1 MSRHDNDNDIE
12 VRGPSLPDFTTSAYY
27 QALSQDERQYGEEA
41 EYRQQFYNFIEQL
54 HQQLYDAVANGDKI
68 INRGDLYQPYPDNPQ
83 LQAQVNEFFDTLFP
97 SNGSAIVENILS
109 SDLFAGAVTE
119 YNRASGNFDFAANWD
134 SLSSPSQLQEQAQSA
149 TAENAGVYSTLI
161 ADIMGIPDNQKEAF
175 IEWSNASLTGG
186 NAREILEANPGL
198 SNTIFNREGDQP
210 TIYEAIGQLGDF
222 EDFDATAVRENAE
235 RDIMGQLQGLS
246 ENVLNILF
254 GSTNVEEILQQQLET
269 AFPPSPSDPDYEQKF
284 NEWIKR
290 QSDSIISINHVP
302 NAENPVFAGIRF
314 PVPLPVSGPE
324 TIIPLFN
331 QDGVYVGPGNLSEI
345 FVGENGVLTQVKE
358 GVSQT
363 IGRLTENGAAIF
375 GEDGTIAQVID
386 LGEAV
391 IDELGNISYQP
402 TDPNLMEGI
411 DPETGLPTDDGG
423 LPFDEEEEDEEEDEV
438 SSDELMAGDSDL
450 NGTEDVVDAE
460 DIETEAYSGMF
471 DNVPEDDRLAY
482 LSDIR
487 DAIDALNIPNPR
499 TDKEIQDLID
509 AAIDALPADVVR
521 SDDEINALI
530 TTALQDY
537 IKTIDLPED
546 QVRTDAEIQALIDAS
561 LIEDTVRSDDEINDL
576 IDTALED
583 YVKTADLPEDQ
594 VRTDDEINDLIDVA
608 LAAIPDDAVRTDDEI
623 QDLINTALEDYVKT
637 EDLPEDQVR
646 TDDEINDLIGTA
658 LEDYVK
664 TEDLP
669 EDQVRTDDEI
679 QDLINTT
686 LEDYVKTQDLPEDQV
701 RTDDEIQ
708 DLIDVALDAIPEDT
722 VRSDDEIN
730 DLITT
735 ALDNLDLPE
744 DTTRSDE
751 EIQAL
756 IDSSISSFTTTDQ
769 VTNIVNNV
777 LVQSGLT
784 ELNDLS
790 ETQVE
795 TIVNN
800 IVGSPEDA
808 SGLYGFLAN
817 LNDLSEDDV
826 TRIVTTALGGLENI
840 SSDDV
845 SNIVTGIIGSPED
858 ASGLYGAISDV
869 STQVSTLDTDL
880 NNRIDALVDAGVTR
894 ADAVDQALSDLAIA
908 NNTTEANILAQIG
921 TTETALRADITDV
934 GASVEALAET
944 VGQDTQ
950 YDDQGNVVTEATGI
964 FAEFDNLI
972 DQGANEY
979 QALTTAISNVSDQ
992 VGTTEET
999 LFGAIQD
1006 SENRLSNIIGSP
1018 SISDDPNTPEDET
1031 IPATGIYADIEQS
1044 TSDISSAVGSAI
1056 GGMGGFEKFM
1066 GGFDYSPAQFV
1077 AVEYQPPKD
1086 YMVELDR
1093 MIDEGFKDVFNDRQ
1107 NSMFGDMI

>member
-1 MSRHDNDNDIE
+1 MSRHDNDNDID
-12 VRGPSLPDFTTSAYY
+12 VSGPALPSFTTAAYY
-27 QALSQDERQYGEEA
+27 QGLSQDERQYGEEA

-54 HQQLYDAVANGDKI
+54 HQQLYEAVANGDKI

-134 SLSSPSQLQEQAQSA
+134 SLSSPSQLQEQAQLA
-149 TAENAGVYSTLI
+149 TAENAGVYSTLL

-302 NAENPVFAGIRF
+302 NAENPIFAGIRF

-345 FVGENGVLTQVKE
+345 FVGEDGVLTQVKE
-358 GVSQT
+358 GVTQT

-391 IDELGNISYQP
+391 IDELGNVSYQP

-411 DPETGLPTDDGG
+411 DPETGLPTGDGG
-423 LPFDEEEEDEEEDEV
+423 LPFDEEEDEEEV
-438 SSDELMAGDSDL
+438 SANELAEGDSDL
-450 NGTEDVVDAE
+450 NGTDDLEDAE
-460 DIETEAYSGMF
+460 DIETESYSGMF
-471 DNVPEDDRLAY
+471 DDVPEDDRLAY
-482 LSDIR
+482 LSDVEAAKEEIL
-487 DAIDALNIPNPR
+487 DTLGTQLSDLGVEVEDIDQI
-499 TDKEIQDLID
+499 
-509 AAIDALPADVVR
+509 
-521 SDDEINALI
+521 
-530 TTALQDY
+530 
-537 IKTIDLPED
+537 
-546 QVRTDAEIQALIDAS
+546 
-561 LIEDTVRSDDEINDL
+561 
-576 IDTALED
+576 LED
-583 YVKTADLPEDQ
+583 VQEQLEG
-594 VRTDDEINDLIDVA
+594 VA
-608 LAAIPDDAVRTDDEI
+608 T
-623 QDLINTALEDYVKT
+623 T
-637 EDLPEDQVR
+637 EDLDELRTSLEGTISDGLSALGIEDIQSTLTAVE
-646 TDDEINDLIGTA
+646 TDIDDLDTA
-658 LEDYVK
+658 ISDLTTAVSGLNNLS
-664 TEDLP
+664 TEDV
-669 EDQVRTDDEI
+669 EGIVTDALA
-679 QDLINTT
+679 DLEN
-686 LEDYVKTQDLPEDQV
+686 
-701 RTDDEIQ
+701 
-708 DLIDVALDAIPEDT
+708 
-722 VRSDDEIN
+722 
-730 DLITT
+730 
-735 ALDNLDLPE
+735 
-744 DTTRSDE
+744 
-751 EIQAL
+751 
-756 IDSSISSFTTTDQ
+756 
-769 VTNIVNNV
+769 
-777 LVQSGLT
+777 
-784 ELNDLS
+784 
-790 ETQVE
+790 
-795 TIVNN
+795 
-800 IVGSPEDA
+800 
-808 SGLYGFLAN
+808 
-817 LNDLSEDDV
+817 LSEDDV
-826 TRIVTTALGGLENI
+826 TDIVSDIVDDLNNLGAEDVEGIVSDALADLENL
-840 SSDDV
+840 SEDEVQD
-845 SNIVTGIIGSPED
+845 IVNDIVGSPATDE
-858 ASGLYGAISDV
+858 AESTGLYGAIEDV
-869 STQVSTLDTDL
+869 STQISTLDTDL
-880 NNRIDALVDAGVTR
+880 NNRIDDLVESGVARADAVDQALSELAIANQTSEENILAQIGTTEEALSGQISDLDTSLNQRIDDLVKDGVTRADAVDQALAELAIANQTSEENILNQLGTTEAALSGQISDLGTDLNSRIDALVDAGVTR
-894 ADAVDQALSDLAIA
+894 ADAVDQALADLAIA
-908 NNTTEANILAQIG
+908 NQTTEEAILEQIG
-921 TTETALRADITDV
+921 TTEAALTGQISGLADAVGAPAQVDELGNIVADSTGIYAEIDALEAAGIERADAVDQVLSNLADQYDTNTETILNQIGTTEGLLRADISDV
-934 GASVEALAET
+934 GADVQALAET

-992 VGTTEET
+992 IGTTEET
-999 LFGAIQD
+999 LFGAIAD
-1006 SENRLSNIIGSP
+1006 SENRLSDIIGSP
-1018 SISDDPNTPEDET
+1018 SVSDDPNTPEDET